1 MAESSKNIIDST
13 YLVPYAENYH
23 NLPWYERDFIR
34 YIDHLKY
41 QRMLEGPTSYFYRKK
56 VVNFDMIN
64 HECRGEPL
72 EGSYKDYKTVKNS
85 DFENFPKNEKKKVLS
100 GIFRKVNR
108 DNLWI
113 KRDLMI
119 EYFKKNF

>member
-1 MAESSKNIIDST
+1 
-13 YLVPYAENYH
+13 
-23 NLPWYERDFIR
+23 
-34 YIDHLKY
+34 
-41 QRMLEGPTSYFYRKK
+41 MLEDPTSYFYREK

-85 DFENFPKNEKKKVLS
+85 DFENFPKNEKKKKVLS
-100 GIFRKVNR
+100 GIFRNVNR
-108 DNLWI
+108 DNLRI